1 MKNMKPKLGLIVAAA
16 LVGLGQAVQ
25 AQVPIIP
32 DKFVPLERLSPD
44 ARAYYEKQ
52 IRELEKNAQIDW
64 ESVILGVDENGILT
78 LKDRK
83 SVDLEMVSEPSC
95 WTAPF

>member
-1 MKNMKPKLGLIVAAA
+1 MKPKLGLVIAAA
-16 LVGLGQAVQ
+16 LVGMNQAAQ

-32 DKFVPLERLSPD
+32 NKFVPFERLSPD
-44 ARAYYEKQ
+44 IRAYYEKQ

-64 ESVILGVDENGILT
+64 ESVILGVDENGVLT

-83 SVDLEMVSEPSC
+83 SVELEMVSEPSC